1 MTGAMRCSTC
11 GERLAADDDRCPTCG
26 AAVSTALRRTVAV
39 RRCPRCHYAGE
50 GVGYF
55 RRPGHVALLVC
66 LSLFTYGFGGLA
78 YWLMRRRHLVCP
90 NCGFGWENAS
100 RLLAG
105 ADREPP
111 RVVPSMT
118 GEERA
123 SALPSSGI
131 KRRVLGTVAILLG
144 AFLIMMGIV
153 EFEAALVAV
162 GSVAGAGGSG
172 TFYWGWKALQER
184 RAALTQGLQRR
195 VLRLAT
201 QKGGTLT
208 VTEVAAELDLSM
220 PAAEKVLV
228 AMDDGFRVRSD
239 ITKEGIL
246 LYEFP
251 EVQHRGRL
259 EPGAGG

>member
-1 MTGAMRCSTC
+1 MRCSTC
-11 GERLAADDDRCPTCG
+11 GENLAPDDDRCPTCG
-26 AAVSTALRRTVAV
+26 AAAASVALRPSVAV
-39 RRCPRCHYAGE
+39 RRCPRCHYSGE

-66 LSLFTYGFGGLA
+66 LSLFTYGFGGLV
-78 YWLMRRRHLVCP
+78 YWLVRRRHLVCP

-100 RLLAG
+100 RLLSSGDRSRALPGSAG
-105 ADREPP
+105 SEEREP
-111 RVVPSMT
+111 S
-118 GEERA
+118 
-123 SALPSSGI
+123 LPSAGV
-131 KRRVLGTVAILLG
+131 KRRVLGTMAILFG
-144 AFLIMMGIV
+144 AFLIMMGII
-153 EFEAALVAV
+153 EFEAAAIAV
-162 GSVAGAGGSG
+162 GSVVGAGGSG
-172 TFYWGWKALQER
+172 TFYWGWKALQDR

-208 VTEVAAELDLSM
+208 VTEVAAELDLSI

-228 AMDDGFRVRSD
+228 AMDDGFRVRSE
-239 ITKEGIL
+239 ITREGIL

-259 EPGAGG
+259 GPGAAS